1 MMKRRTPVLLV
12 EEVEPCLDVWKRI
25 GFEQTMEVPEGDR
38 LGFVALR
45 RGPVEIMYQARAS
58 VAGDLPVL
66 AELDYTRDGLLLF
79 IEVEDLDEV
88 ADQLQ
93 NAEGVVHLFPERETF
108 YGSREIGIRAPCGT
122 HVVFAE
128 FPEAEE
134 SGE

>member
-1 MMKRRTPVLLV
+1 MTPVLLV
-12 EEVEPCLDVWKRI
+12 DEVEPCLDVWKRI

>member
-1 MMKRRTPVLLV
+1 MTPVLLV

-25 GFEQTMEVPEGDR
+25 GFEQTMQVPEGDR

-45 RGPVEIMYQARAS
+45 RGPVEIMYQSRAS

-93 NAEGVVHLFPERETF
+93 EAEGVVHLFPERETF

>member
-1 MMKRRTPVLLV
+1 M
-12 EEVEPCLDVWKRI
+12 WKRI

-45 RGPVEIMYQARAS
+45 RGPVEIMYQSRAS
-58 VAGDLPVL
+58 VTGDLPVL

-93 NAEGVVHLFPERETF
+93 DAEGVVHLFPERETF

-128 FPEAEE
+128 FP
-134 SGE
+134 